1 MGTFLV
7 HPLKF
12 LEVFPGVSE
21 ASGSGLG
28 HVPGTP
34 EIKKSFLGYPRFLVQ
49 ALGTLPATPKI
60 IRSFF
65 LGYPTLVVQ
74 ALGSFFPGVS
84 EASGSGLGH
93 VPGTPKQIRSSF
105 WGIRGFWVRLGAR
118 S

>member
-1 MGTFLV
+1 MEYPRLLFQALGTFLV

-74 ALGSFFPGVS
+74 ALGSFFLGYPRLLVQALGTFPAPPGII
-84 EASGSGLGH
+84 GSF
-93 VPGTPKQIRSSF
+93 S
-105 WGIRGFWVRLGAR
+105 WGI
-118 S
+118 